1 MIPPSYEMFLVLN
14 RFFVI
19 KQVQYIGFY
28 IKSQTFWVLVLI
40 KGQMEILT
48 FFLKQFDPSIREEE

>member
-1 MIPPSYEMFLVLN
+1 MFLVLN

-28 IKSQTFWVLVLI
+28 IKSQIFWVLVLI